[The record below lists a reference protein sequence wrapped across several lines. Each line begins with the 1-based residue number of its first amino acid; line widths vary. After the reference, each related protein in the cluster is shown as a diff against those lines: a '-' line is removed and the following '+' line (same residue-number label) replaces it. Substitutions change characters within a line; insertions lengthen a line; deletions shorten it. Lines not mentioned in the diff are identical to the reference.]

1 MTKKGILSKLRNNGY
16 AVSVSKRGH
25 FFATKDDLKFSA
37 ESLAGLFVKIFGEI
51 EQPIVIPKPPKPKSL
66 KQIQIET
73 KEKVFNKYKGKCAYC
88 GTDLVAGWQIDH
100 INPKVDGGD
109 NEFKNLNPSCR
120 ACNNYKSGNKIEI
133 FRIYAKKM
141 FNEKIHYLFR
151 SLSKMQVAMNMG
163 VITHKEWD
171 GIFYFERVK
180 KKV

>member
-25 FFATKDDLKFSA
+25 FFATKGDLKFSS
-37 ESLAGLFVKIFGEI
+37 ESLTGLFIKIFGEI
-51 EQPIVIPKPPKPKSL
+51 EVPVVVPKPPKPKSL

-88 GTDLVAGWQIDH
+88 GIDLVSGWQIDGE
-100 INPKVDGGD
+100 DD
-109 NEFKNLNPSCR
+109 ELKNLKP
-120 ACNNYKSGNKIEI
+120 ACKDCNTYKRGNKLET
-133 FRIYAKKM
+133 FRIYAKKL
-141 FNEKIHYLFR
+141 FNDKIHYLFTHK
-151 SLSKMQVAMNMG
+151 SKMQVAMNMG